1 VENKKFDELTPIITC
16 LYNQKGHLPFEL
28 ELLLKDL
35 LSKEGVPYKLRRI
48 LEWIVYSKIIRKY
61 MKVNDVKLSE
71 NYDEK
76 GYLVTQSELLS
87 GGVRS
92 DQISFF
98 SD

>member
-1 VENKKFDELTPIITC
+1 MIVN
-16 LYNQKGHLPFEL
+16 
-28 ELLLKDL
+28 
-35 LSKEGVPYKLRRI
+35 EGLPYKLRRI
-48 LEWIVYSKIIRKY
+48 LEWILYSKIIRKY
-61 MKVNDVKLSE
+61 LKVNDVKLSD

-98 SD
+98 SEDTLE